1 MISSLRGE
9 VVAKGRD
16 WVEVEVSGVGYR
28 VGLGD
33 RLLRTWSL
41 GDEVKVKTYMAVSDR
56 DISLFGFETD
66 EEVELFR
73 MMIGVSGVGPKTA
86 AAILGSNSAGAVI
99 KAVSNA
105 EVKFFEKVKG
115 VGKKAAQKI
124 IIDLKS
130 KIGGL
135 KELDLTVSGEVEKDD
150 LYLGLKQLGFSG
162 IEIEKIVIKVP
173 VDLTTVEDRLG
184 WCLRNLG

>member
-105 EVKFFEKVKG
+105 E
-115 VGKKAAQKI
+115 
-124 IIDLKS
+124 
-130 KIGGL
+130 
-135 KELDLTVSGEVEKDD
+135 EKDD